1 MNFNNSKCNVN
12 NYKIKMNIYTL
23 KSLNVKA
30 ATITNN
36 AFLTNFILKYIIFVV
51 VVVVVFIIRILWQK
65 QIYKNEHTQ
74 KEKNEKQK

>member
-1 MNFNNSKCNVN
+1 
-12 NYKIKMNIYTL
+12 MNIYTL

-51 VVVVVFIIRILWQK
+51 VVVVFIIRILWQK
-65 QIYKNEHTQ
+65 QIYKNEPTQ

>member
-1 MNFNNSKCNVN
+1 
-12 NYKIKMNIYTL
+12 MNIYTL

-30 ATITNN
+30 ATKTNN

-51 VVVVVFIIRILWQK
+51 VVVFIIRILWQK
-65 QIYKNEHTQ
+65 QIYKNEPTQ

>member
-1 MNFNNSKCNVN
+1 
-12 NYKIKMNIYTL
+12 MNIYTL

-30 ATITNN
+30 ATKTNN

-65 QIYKNEHTQ
+65 QIYKNEPTQ